1 MSNKIYKIF
10 KIIKEDIINH
20 TNEIWNYIDNN
31 NINELYKYLNMNHPS
46 KLILQKGLTYLLD
59 EYQKNPSFY
68 KFLEIFL
75 CSRIDVNET
84 FIYYN
89 QNFTV

>member
-1 MSNKIYKIF
+1 
-10 KIIKEDIINH
+10 
-20 TNEIWNYIDNN
+20 
-31 NINELYKYLNMNHPS
+31 MNHPS